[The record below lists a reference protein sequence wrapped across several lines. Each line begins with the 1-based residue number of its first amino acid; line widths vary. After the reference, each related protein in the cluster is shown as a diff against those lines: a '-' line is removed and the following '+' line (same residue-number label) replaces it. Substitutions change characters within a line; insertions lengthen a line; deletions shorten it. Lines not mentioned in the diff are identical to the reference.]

1 MDKLGSQKD
10 QAHEMLVR
18 HHECTQEMEFRH
30 LDMIQKM
37 RLDHQKTQQSTE
49 WSNQMEYNKRAELDL
64 KRRHLMEQKQQ
75 PKTLK
80 VASDIENDGVL
91 IFQISFQF
99 YFISGTR
106 AKDQETVPRHSK
118 NPISTIQSIPE
129 TGPANGAEG
138 KPQGI
143 N

>member
-1 MDKLGSQKD
+1 MTNVLCFQEMDKLGSQKD

-30 LDMIQKM
+30 LEMIQKM

-49 WSNQMEYNKRAELDL
+49 WSNQMEYNNRAELDL

-80 VASDIENDGVL
+80 VGNDDDGDDDDDDDDD
-91 IFQISFQF
+91 
-99 YFISGTR
+99 GN
-106 AKDQETVPRHSK
+106 D
-118 NPISTIQSIPE
+118 
-129 TGPANGAEG
+129 TGFDGG
-138 KPQGI
+138 
-143 N
+143 

>member
-30 LDMIQKM
+30 LEMVQKL
-37 RLDHQKTQQSTE
+37 RLEHQKTQQSTE

-80 VASDIENDGVL
+80 VGGYDILVLMGGDDDGW
-91 IFQISFQF
+91 
-99 YFISGTR
+99 
-106 AKDQETVPRHSK
+106 
-118 NPISTIQSIPE
+118 
-129 TGPANGAEG
+129 
-138 KPQGI
+138 
-143 N
+143 